1 MVYGA
6 LTAKTAALFFT
17 SIAIAAGQS
26 PTGSIGGV
34 VRDPSGAAV
43 STALVKAITAAK
55 GLTRTIIASAEG
67 DYSFPALLAG
77 EYEVS
82 VEASG
87 FQRIVRQVSVETGTT
102 TTADFALRVGD
113 TKDSVTL
120 EGAVPQTQYDSHT
133 VGGVITHGQIENLPL
148 NGRNFLELAKL
159 QPGVLDAELKPYG
172 IEVIAPHRSNR
183 KNKTQ
188 DGRRLRRYR
197 RRWKVER
204 LFAWLQNFRRLVV
217 RYERH
222 AENFLGMLH
231 LGCCLILLRNL

>member
-6 LTAKTAALFFT
+6 LTAKTAVLFFT

-43 STALVKAITAAK
+43 STALVKAITTAK

-87 FQRIVRQVSVETGTT
+87 FQRIVRQVWSKP
-102 TTADFALRVGD
+102 AQLQR
-113 TKDSVTL
+113 
-120 EGAVPQTQYDSHT
+120 QTSRCASAT
-133 VGGVITHGQIENLPL
+133 P
-148 NGRNFLELAKL
+148 
-159 QPGVLDAELKPYG
+159 
-172 IEVIAPHRSNR
+172 
-183 KNKTQ
+183 KTPSQ
-188 DGRRLRRYR
+188 
-197 RRWKVER
+197 
-204 LFAWLQNFRRLVV
+204 
-217 RYERH
+217 
-222 AENFLGMLH
+222 
-231 LGCCLILLRNL
+231 